1 MEFNSTVIFIA
12 LAAILVFGM
21 IIGYFKRLRKC
32 SSDELLVIWG
42 SGTKGKGSK
51 IIHGGME
58 FVWPGI
64 QEYKYMNLTPIP
76 IGIELEGAL
85 SKQNIRVNVPS
96 NFMVAIDP
104 TPEVAQMA
112 AQRLLNLN
120 RQQIA
125 KLAEE
130 IIYGQL
136 REVIA
141 SMDIEEIN
149 SNREKFQQEIQ
160 SKVEAE
166 LKKIGLKLVNV
177 NITDI
182 TDQSR
187 YIESLGEEAAADAVN
202 KARVA
207 TAQKNK
213 EGDIGFADNEQERKI
228 RVAELATQAEVGQAN
243 AETNKRIKT
252 SEADSRA
259 VEGENKAQVH
269 IANTN
274 SKRKVAEAEAS
285 RLSVTAQQVKAAQ
298 TKRDSYEAIKEAEVK
313 RAEAEEATQHAN
325 VIVPAEIAKKELVI
339 QSEAKAEEL
348 RQLAKGEADG
358 VYYKMEANAKG
369 VKEMLVKQAEGF
381 DQLVQAAGGD
391 PKVAIQMMI
400 TDKLPEM
407 LQIQSDAFKEIEID
421 NITVWENGG
430 GNGEG
435 NSSTGNFLNGLLG
448 SMPQYKGLFDMV
460 GAGVPQ
466 LLESSQERTEGT
478 LNAKKDGE
486 TPSNDTPQIEG

>member
-1 MEFNSTVIFIA
+1 MEFNSSLIFIV
-12 LAAILVFGM
+12 LGAIMVFGV
-21 IIGYFKRLRKC
+21 IVGYFKRLRKC
-32 SSDELLVIWG
+32 SADELLVIWG

-64 QEYKYMNLTPIP
+64 QDYKYMNLTPIP

-141 SMDIEEIN
+141 TMDIEEIN
-149 SNREKFQQEIQ
+149 SNREKFQQQIQ
-160 SKVEAE
+160 AKVESE
-166 LKKIGLKLVNV
+166 LKNIGLKLVNV

-182 TDQSR
+182 TDQSK

-213 EGDIGFADNEQERKI
+213 EGDIGFAENEQERKI
-228 RVAELATQAEVGQAN
+228 RVAELAAKAEVGEAN
-243 AETNKRIKT
+243 AETNRRIQT
-252 SEADSRA
+252 SEANSRA
-259 VEGENKAQVH
+259 VDGENTAQIN
-269 IANTN
+269 IAKTN
-274 SKRKVAEAEAS
+274 SLREVEEAEAK
-285 RLSVTAQQVKAAQ
+285 RKAVTAQQVKHAQ
-298 TKRDSYEAIKEAEVK
+298 TQKDSYTAIKEAELE
-313 RAEAEEATQHAN
+313 RAAKEEATLKAN
-325 VIVPAEIAKKELVI
+325 VIVPAEIAKQELVI
-339 QSEAKAEEL
+339 QSEAEAEQT

-358 VYYKMEANAKG
+358 IFYKMEANAKG

-381 DQLVQAAGGD
+381 DKLVQAAGGD
-391 PKVAIQMMI
+391 PSVAIQMMI

-407 LQIQSDAFKEIEID
+407 LQIQTDAFKNID
-421 NITVWENGG
+421 IDTFLTV
-430 GNGEG
+430 
-435 NSSTGNFLNGLLG
+435 
-448 SMPQYKGLFDMV
+448 Y
-460 GAGVPQ
+460 
-466 LLESSQERTEGT
+466 
-478 LNAKKDGE
+478 
-486 TPSNDTPQIEG
+486 